1 MLWGDRAYK
10 NAKIMANAYRLKQ
23 AIEAESV
30 DVEENGVKI
39 TIGGDLKIK
48 NISVNN
54 VKDETLKNVINNAIR
69 KAQELQVLKMKEM
82 GDLMGTFQ
90 DTT

>member
-1 MLWGDRAYK
+1 MD